1 MSGAALPR
9 VLFVDDEERILRSLR
24 MLFRGRAEVL
34 ATTSGREAVE
44 LVRRHRVHVVVS
56 DQRMPGMTG
65 VDVLREVAA
74 CSPSTMR
81 ILLTGYADL
90 DAMTASVNEGE
101 IYRFIEKPWNAQ
113 HLLVTVEEAA
123 RVAVDEFAAAAPR
136 GSGALAPVSVPV
148 PIAERTAAR
157 VLVLDEG
164 GAIAARVRELLPP
177 AVAVVA
183 ATDLGSALEVLA
195 TQDVAVMVAQLSSAD
210 GNVSDAL
217 KQLKRLRP
225 AMPAI
230 VLSSLRDSRLL
241 LGLINEGQVFRFLLQ
256 PPPRELLRRALIA
269 ALERHEILRRQTHLQ
284 RRHAVENPMRASAAT
299 VPGRVLEAWRRL
311 REAASV
317 RIA

>member
-1 MSGAALPR
+1 MSEALPC

-24 MLFRGRAEVL
+24 MLFRGRAEIL

-44 LVRRHRVHVVVS
+44 LVRKNRVHVVVS

-101 IYRFIEKPWNAQ
+101 IYRFVEKPWDAQ
-113 HLLVTVEEAA
+113 RLLATVEQAA
-123 RVAVDEFAAAAPR
+123 RVAMDEFAAAATRVGESAVAAASPA
-136 GSGALAPVSVPV
+136 ST
-148 PIAERTAAR
+148 AEHAAAH
-157 VLVLDEG
+157 VLVLDEE
-164 GAIAARVRELLPP
+164 GAIAAQVRELLPA
-177 AVAVVA
+177 AVAVVH
-183 ATDLGSALEVLA
+183 ATDLESALEALA
-195 TQDVAVMVAQLSSAD
+195 TQDVAVMIAQLSSAD
-210 GNVSDAL
+210 GDVADAL

-225 AMPAI
+225 AMLAI

-269 ALERHEILRRQTHLQ
+269 ALERHETLRRQTRLQ
-284 RRHAVENPMRASAAT
+284 RRHEVEASVRAPATTISA
-299 VPGRVLEAWRRL
+299 RVLGAWRRL
-311 REAASV
+311 REATVA

>member
-1 MSGAALPR
+1 VNGALPC

-24 MLFRGRAEVL
+24 MLFRGRAEIL

-44 LVRRHRVHVVVS
+44 LVRNHRVHVVVS

-74 CSPSTMR
+74 CSPATMR

-101 IYRFIEKPWNAQ
+101 IYRFVEKPWDAQ
-113 HLLVTVEEAA
+113 RLIATVEQAARIAMDEFDVQASRGAEAA
-123 RVAVDEFAAAAPR
+123 PTANAIADAERAAAH
-136 GSGALAPVSVPV
+136 
-148 PIAERTAAR
+148 
-157 VLVLDEG
+157 VLVLDED
-164 GAIAARVRELLPP
+164 GAIAAQVRELLPP
-177 AVAVVA
+177 AVAVVRA
-183 ATDLGSALEVLA
+183 GDLESALDALA
-195 TQDVAVMVAQLSSAD
+195 TQEVAVMIAQLSSAD
-210 GNVSDAL
+210 GDVADAL

-225 AMPAI
+225 AMLAI

-269 ALERHEILRRQTHLQ
+269 ALERHEALRTQTRLLRRHD
-284 RRHAVENPMRASAAT
+284 VEAPSRAPAAT
-299 VPGRVLEAWRRL
+299 ISARVLGAWRRL
-311 REAASV
+311 REATVA